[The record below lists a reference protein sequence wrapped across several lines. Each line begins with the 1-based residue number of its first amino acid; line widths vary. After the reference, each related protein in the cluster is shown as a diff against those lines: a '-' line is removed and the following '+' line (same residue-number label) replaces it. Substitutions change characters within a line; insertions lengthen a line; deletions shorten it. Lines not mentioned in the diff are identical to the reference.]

1 MAVASRE
8 SAVQAKVVLVRGS
21 KRSSR
26 CSQITKRPLTELGTD
41 MSMPIRWRDG
51 FSVPLHQHYSCSR
64 DRRPNPDYPRRVRV
78 RGGEREKEK
87 EEGGRNV
94 EDGTRNPPV
103 DTGHNSVWPGPP
115 NCLKSQNDNG
125 ENPRSVCTA
134 VVNEFRRRARCLLFR
149 RILLFDRLKL

>member
-78 RGGEREKEK
+78 RGGEREG
-87 EEGGRNV
+87 EGRG
-94 EDGTRNPPV
+94 GTRAREKR
-103 DTGHNSVWPGPP
+103 G
-115 NCLKSQNDNG
+115 
-125 ENPRSVCTA
+125 
-134 VVNEFRRRARCLLFR
+134 RRDEEPARRHRAQLSMAGSSELPE
-149 RILLFDRLKL
+149 IAK